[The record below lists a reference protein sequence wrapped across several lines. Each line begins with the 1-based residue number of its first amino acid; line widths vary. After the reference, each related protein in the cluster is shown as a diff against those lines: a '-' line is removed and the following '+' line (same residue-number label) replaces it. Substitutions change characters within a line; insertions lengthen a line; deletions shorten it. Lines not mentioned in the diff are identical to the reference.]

1 MPMSRDRSAALSIPD
16 LLNPDPG
23 CEASKFSLEYSPGEV
38 LPRIH
43 GWSVLHPWAVGV
55 VCQVVQDLFASLSAL
70 QNFVFA
76 CSRGRHSSGVDAFA
90 KRFRLSVYT
99 AEPFSRAQPQGSVC
113 RLHGLR
119 HDCYE
124 ISAQRLEVRFVA
136 QSCGESLERPGLVV
150 LATVEA
156 PSDEILD
163 TASQRAEQCGDGK
176 GGGDD
181 SELGL
186 VADQGAEQRLQQH
199 YAADVD
205 DEERRRKRTVDE
217 GAVDQDVHVEE
228 AVPEHGDDQRDGDRQ
243 GEQPEHRD
251 AEEIVDKPGPARGR
265 QKRTRQVYA
274 RVSGTRPGDDEQ
286 DPLRLGAL
294 ARARPTI
301 AHRLRRQPDG
311 PAQQHQQQERPEGRL
326 ERVYKAQRHTREQAP
341 RQAIHG
347 PAKRAQA
354 GPAWHEAPVV
364 EEQKEADRHK

>member
-55 VCQVVQDLFASLSAL
+55 VCQAVQDLFASLSAL

-99 AEPFSRAQPQGSVC
+99 AEPFSRTQPQGSVC

-124 ISAQRLEVRFVA
+124 ISAQRFEVRFVA

-156 PSDEILD
+156 PMTKSWIRPRRGLNNAAMVRGEATI
-163 TASQRAEQCGDGK
+163 ASW
-176 GGGDD
+176 D
-181 SELGL
+181 SL
-186 VADQGAEQRLQQH
+186 
-199 YAADVD
+199 
-205 DEERRRKRTVDE
+205 
-217 GAVDQDVHVEE
+217 
-228 AVPEHGDDQRDGDRQ
+228 P
-243 GEQPEHRD
+243 
-251 AEEIVDKPGPARGR
+251 I
-265 QKRTRQVYA
+265 
-274 RVSGTRPGDDEQ
+274 
-286 DPLRLGAL
+286 
-294 ARARPTI
+294 RARNSACNSTTLPT
-301 AHRLRRQPDG
+301 
-311 PAQQHQQQERPEGRL
+311 
-326 ERVYKAQRHTREQAP
+326 
-341 RQAIHG
+341 
-347 PAKRAQA
+347 
-354 GPAWHEAPVV
+354 
-364 EEQKEADRHK
+364 